1 MLTSKG
7 EECDETLTSLH
18 LYTRTIRSP
27 NTDPLTTKRGL
38 SIVGRYAFDN
48 DNVSLSTSRIAA
60 RCLNNII
67 VLAEPMRQVFVDE
80 QYPQKVI
87 QRLKVSFFIRL
98 YSPARARLLTTLLCQ
113 NGDPE
118 DELACSNLLLFSS
131 AQTTLELGPSFESG
145 GLAELINDVRLAPGC
160 LRNSAALT
168 SHT

>member
-1 MLTSKG
+1 MADFTG

-48 DNVSLSTSRIAA
+48 DKVSLSTSRIAA

-80 QYPQKVI
+80 GYPEKVI
-87 QRLKVSFFIRL
+87 QRLKVCCPIC
-98 YSPARARLLTTLLCQ
+98 PCPQAHTL
-113 NGDPE
+113 DY
-118 DELACSNLLLFSS
+118 
-131 AQTTLELGPSFESG
+131 
-145 GLAELINDVRLAPGC
+145 
-160 LRNSAALT
+160 
-168 SHT
+168 

>member
-1 MLTSKG
+1 MKAGSQVCRVCFWSACTDFMG

-87 QRLKVSFFIRL
+87 QRLKVSSSVSPMSVSSGPASDHSAFNRKETRRTSSRALIYY
-98 YSPARARLLTTLLCQ
+98 YSPQHRRPLTLVPPLSPA
-113 NGDPE
+113 D
-118 DELACSNLLLFSS
+118 
-131 AQTTLELGPSFESG
+131 
-145 GLAELINDVRLAPGC
+145 
-160 LRNSAALT
+160 LRNSST
-168 SHT
+168 M